1 LNRNANGDDFL
12 SEKEGK
18 KVIMETIAEGRKM
31 EAYAE
36 HRTKDMHCCWTC
48 GVISYKKKPMK
59 QVGDRWICIDCLRQ
73 LKEIFDTF
81 DQWEEELTL
90 ERDAKK
96 QLDDGMSL

>member
-1 LNRNANGDDFL
+1 MN
-12 SEKEGK
+12 EKEGK

-36 HRTKDMHCCWTC
+36 HRTKDMHACWTC

-59 QVGDRWICIDCLRQ
+59 EIGKKWFCIDCLRQ
-73 LKEIFDTF
+73 LKEVMDTF
-81 DQWEEELTL
+81 DQWEEELIL

-96 QLDDGMSL
+96 QLDDGMNL

>member
-1 LNRNANGDDFL
+1 MKEEE
-12 SEKEGK
+12 EKK

-36 HRTKDMHCCWTC
+36 HRTKDMHTCWAC

-59 QVGDRWICIDCLRQ
+59 QIG
-73 LKEIFDTF
+73 KNFDTL
-81 DQWEEELTL
+81 DEWEEELSL

-96 QLDDGMSL
+96 QLDEGISR